1 MFLDGMI
8 PKPGGLVGEGFP
20 WTVPLIANL
29 QHLRLTTAVT
39 FLVGENGCGKSTL
52 LEGMAWGCEAT
63 AVGSHGLET
72 DPTLGSARLFH
83 QAFKFTRTARASTR
97 LFLRAEDV
105 FGFTNRVASDMTAL
119 RDDAAEFGRTLKP
132 GYGRDLAMGVAL
144 GQAGALAST
153 YGANPDARSHGETF
167 LHLLQARLQPD
178 GLHFLDEPET
188 PLSPSRVLALIML
201 IEEAVAQGSQFVIAT
216 HSPIL
221 LALPGATILQAQD
234 GRLVTS
240 EWGDLEHVR
249 VTRAF
254 LNDPGSVLRRLRG

>member
-1 MFLDGMI
+1 MFLDGMVR
-8 PKPGGLVGEGFP
+8 KLGAGGEGFP

-52 LEGMAWGCEAT
+52 LEGMAWGSDAV
-63 AVGSHGLET
+63 AVGSHHLEA

-83 QAFKFTRTARASTR
+83 QAFTFPRTGRANTR

-105 FGFTNRVASDMTAL
+105 FGFTNRVAADMASL
-119 RDDAAEFGRTLKP
+119 REEAAELGRKVKP
-132 GYGRDLAMGVAL
+132 GVGRDLAMGVAL
-144 GQAGALAST
+144 GEAGQLART

-167 LHLLQARLQPD
+167 IHLLQARLRPH
-178 GLHFLDEPET
+178 GLYFLDEPET
-188 PLSPSRVLALIML
+188 PLSPSRVLALMML
-201 IEEAVAQGSQFVIAT
+201 IEEFVAKGSQFVIAT

-221 LALPGATILQAQD
+221 LALPGATILQAQN
-234 GRLVTS
+234 GALVPA
-240 EWGDLEHVR
+240 EWNGLEHVR

-254 LNDPGSVLRRLRG
+254 LNDPESVLRRLRD